1 MEPLSPYSISQDSD
15 PKHVFG
21 QGSGRPHTNRP
32 HHAISQEGSLPVPV
46 LTEGWSPT
54 GEAALE
60 AREEDAQPRSTPDP
74 TNRIEQAWAK
84 RGLCKYVFGDF
95 LNTDYS
101 PN

>member
-1 MEPLSPYSISQDSD
+1 M
-15 PKHVFG
+15 FG
-21 QGSGRPHTNRP
+21 QGSERPHTNSP
-32 HHAISQEGSLPVPV
+32 HHVISQEESLPVPV
-46 LTEGWSPT
+46 LNEGWSPT

-60 AREEDAQPRSTPDP
+60 AQEEDAQPRSTPDP
-74 TNRIEQAWAK
+74 TNRLEQAWAK